1 MAFRLNPRS
10 GFQGW
15 NEMREKTMKIGVM
28 SREAFKSRTVD
39 IAKGMI
45 KPGKDEPKVWFE
57 SLKSMAQ
64 VLGGDNQELLRI
76 IHERMPESLAELEAL
91 TGRKRG
97 NLSRTLHTMAR
108 YGIVDL
114 RKADRKVKPVVNATR
129 FQVQFG
135 IYDAPVVPSP
145 PGP

>member
-1 MAFRLNPRS
+1 MH
-10 GFQGW
+10 
-15 NEMREKTMKIGVM
+15 EKTMKIGVM
-28 SREAFKSRTVD
+28 SREAFKRRTVE
-39 IAKGMI
+39 IAAGRI
-45 KPGKDEPKVWFE
+45 RPDRGEPKVWFE

-76 IHERMPESLAELEAL
+76 IHERMPESLAELAAL

-97 NLSRTLHTMAR
+97 NLSRTIHTMAR

-114 RKADRKVKPVVNATR
+114 HKADRKVKPVVNATR

-135 IYDAPVVPSP
+135 IYDAPVVSASP
-145 PGP
+145 TRAESLRTTRLDG